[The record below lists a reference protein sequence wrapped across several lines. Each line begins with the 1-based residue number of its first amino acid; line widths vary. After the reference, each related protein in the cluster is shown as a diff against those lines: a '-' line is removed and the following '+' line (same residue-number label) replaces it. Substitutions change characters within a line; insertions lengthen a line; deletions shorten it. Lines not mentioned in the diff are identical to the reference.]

1 VWWEN
6 GVGSRQWLWVSIKY
20 EVEMREAG
28 CLLRMVGDHR
38 AFLRVYK
45 HRHVAV
51 TEISAA
57 GKMWTLIN
65 GAWSCVQV
73 DVRGVCNPS

>member
-1 VWWEN
+1 
-6 GVGSRQWLWVSIKY
+6 VGGRRWLWVSTKV
-20 EVEMREAG
+20 EVEMREAA
-28 CLLRMVGDHR
+28 CLLRMVGNHR

-45 HRHVAV
+45 HRHVAI

-57 GKMWTLIN
+57 GKMWRMIN

-73 DVRGVCNPS
+73 GLDDVRRGNPS